1 MKEEYKQ
8 QMQKTAK
15 SPAKVG
21 KGGPLKEEIQ
31 YEINQSIKEK
41 EEAFF
46 EKWMKQREAQG
57 ISLKKRIIGK
67 EKEGTKKI
75 ITKKKITGQTGANG
89 EDEDMDNI
97 REGEDFEDGAGH
109 TRSKGGLG

>member
-1 MKEEYKQ
+1 MKEEYKH

-15 SPAKVG
+15 SPAKTG

-46 EKWMKQREAQG
+46 EKWMK
-57 ISLKKRIIGK
+57 
-67 EKEGTKKI
+67 
-75 ITKKKITGQTGANG
+75 
-89 EDEDMDNI
+89 
-97 REGEDFEDGAGH
+97 
-109 TRSKGGLG
+109 